1 MELSENQ
8 ILIEEI
14 KKIAQMYFLAL
25 KGDEKDEE
33 LILKNHLFI
42 KKVEDAFATLDGLE
56 KSFINNE
63 FFYQNYSEW
72 WKKQYSRSTYYRLKR
87 SSMKHFKMAFEHED

>member
-8 ILIEEI
+8 KLSEEI
-14 KKIAQMYFLAL
+14 HKIAQMYFLAL
-25 KGDEKDEE
+25 KADKNDEE
-33 LILKNHLFI
+33 TNLKNSLFI
-42 KKVEDAFATLDGLE
+42 KKVENAFACLDGLE

-72 WKKQYSRSTYYRLKR
+72 WKNHFSRSSYYRLKR
-87 SSMKHFKMAFEHED
+87 ASMMHFKMAFEHED

>member
-8 ILIEEI
+8 ILSEEI

-25 KGDEKDEE
+25 KADDVDEE
-33 LILKNHLFI
+33 LKLKNSLFV
-42 KKVEDAFATLDGLE
+42 KKVEHAFDSLDCLE

-63 FFYQNYSEW
+63 FFYQSYSYW
-72 WKKQYSRSTYYRLKR
+72 WRNHYSRSSYYRLKR
-87 SSMKHFKMAFEHED
+87 SSMKHFKMAFENED